1 MGVQKK
7 MMMGAFAALAFLGG
21 SVSAFGIDGRQVMQN
36 AYDVKEP
43 AFSHT
48 LVQMDLIDKDGSTES
63 RIVEEWGKDEG
74 DLKSVVMVFHTPA
87 SVKNTRFLQIQNENR
102 DDDKW
107 IYLPA
112 LRAVRRIAS
121 SEGDKSF
128 MGTDATYDDLS
139 TRKVDRDNHELKG
152 EETVGSYDCYVV
164 KSWAKDPSDSQYAYR
179 ISWIDKKT
187 WVPVKAQMFDKKENL
202 LKELTVEK
210 LENVNGY
217 WIPMANL
224 LKNVQTGHSTRLV
237 ISKIEVDKPIDKRL
251 FTTSF
256 LAQGR

>member
-1 MGVQKK
+1 MVIKK
-7 MMMGAFAALAFLGG
+7 HSVGRLLVLMNVFIASMMYA
-21 SVSAFGIDGRQVMQN
+21 IDGREIMQN

-43 AFSHT
+43 NFSHS
-48 LVQMDLIDKDGSTES
+48 LVQMDLIDKNGATES
-63 RIVEEWGKDEG
+63 RIVEEWGKSEN

-87 SVKNTRFLQIQNENR
+87 SVKNTRFLQIQNESR

-112 LRAVRRIAS
+112 LKSVRRIAA
-121 SEGDKSF
+121 SEGDKPF

-139 TRKVDRDNHELKG
+139 TRKVDRDNHELLK
-152 EETVGSYDCYVV
+152 EETVGTYDCYVV
-164 KSWAKDPSDSQYAYR
+164 KSWAKDPNDSQYSYR

-187 WVPVKAQMFDKKENL
+187 WVPVKAQMYDKKSNL

-210 LENVNGY
+210 LENINGY
-217 WIPMANL
+217 WIPMSNV

-237 ISKIEVDKPIDKRL
+237 ITKIEVDKPIDKRI
-251 FTTSF
+251 FTTNF